1 MFIEK
6 LLQLMAEKKASDLFI
21 SAGSPICIKIQGTIM
36 PVNPALMDGEQTKK
50 IIYEMLNP
58 TQQEVLTKEQEL
70 NFSKPMPGI
79 GNFRVNCF
87 WQKGTCGLVIRYITS
102 DIPKMQDLN
111 LPPVLASLI
120 MEKRGL
126 VLVVGATGSGKS
138 TTLAS
143 MIDYRNMSG
152 PGHILTMED
161 PVEYVFTPKKC
172 IINQREVGNDTH
184 SFHDALRNAM
194 RQAPDIILI
203 GEIRDLETMRMA
215 LTYALS
221 GHLCLATLH
230 ANNAYQAMNRVISFF
245 PLEVRP
251 MLLQDLS
258 VSLKAVM
265 SQRLIKT
272 LDGKRTPAVEVLL
285 NTRNIQELIE
295 KACAAKNGHQFSALW
310 RGVWQGLGYASQSD
324 ADAAFFRALAE
335 FVKVRRG
342 AFDAAERIRSDVGAD
357 HQEIAAEL
365 PHQVELAFGAGK
377 GAAPLRLRHALEI
390 AERLER
396 HDLQAERRHDAG
408 DVLRRAVERQQIAL
422 EDLDAGEPGRRDRL
436 ELLGEP
442 AAQGYGGDGGLHP
455 ASAVELATIGRLHR
469 AIVAIPEGPTRSSL
483 QPSTPARARAGK
495 RQFASAAPRPRRL

>member
-6 LLQLMAEKKASDLFI
+6 LLQLMAEKKASDIFI
-21 SAGSPICIKIQGTIM
+21 SAGSPISIKIQGTIM
-36 PVNPALMDGEQTKK
+36 PVNPQGMDAEATRK
-50 IIYEMLNP
+50 IVFEMLTP
-58 TQQEVLTKEQEL
+58 AQQEIFLRDQEL
-70 NFSKPMPGI
+70 NFSKPMPGL

-87 WQKGTCGLVIRYITS
+87 WQKGTAGLVVRYVTAT
-102 DIPKMQDLN
+102 IPKMADLN
-111 LPPVLASLI
+111 LPPVLSTLI

-138 TTLAS
+138 ATLAS
-143 MIDYRNMSG
+143 MIDYRNEAG

-172 IINQREVGNDTH
+172 LINQREVGNDTH

-258 VSLKAVM
+258 VSLKAVV

-272 LDGKRTPAVEVLL
+272 TSGTRVPAVEVLL
-285 NTRNIQELIE
+285 NTRNVQELIE
-295 KACAAKNGHQFSALW
+295 KGEITEIKEAMEKSMSPGSQTFEQDLF
-310 RGVWQGLGYASQSD
+310 RLVRQGKISTD
-324 ADAAFFRALAE
+324 EALANADSATNL
-335 FVKVRRG
+335 G
-342 AFDAAERIRSDVGAD
+342 LLLGNSGIMPAAAERIKA
-357 HQEIAAEL
+357 
-365 PHQVELAFGAGK
+365 PGAG
-377 GAAPLRLRHALEI
+377 R
-390 AERLER
+390 
-396 HDLQAERRHDAG
+396 
-408 DVLRRAVERQQIAL
+408 
-422 EDLDAGEPGRRDRL
+422 PGGSFTDFKIS
-436 ELLGEP
+436 EE
-442 AAQGYGGDGGLHP
+442 
-455 ASAVELATIGRLHR
+455 SE
-469 AIVAIPEGPTRSSL
+469 E
-483 QPSTPARARAGK
+483 K
-495 RQFASAAPRPRRL
+495 F

>member
-6 LLQLMAEKKASDLFI
+6 LLQLMAERKASDIFI
-21 SAGSPICIKIQGTIM
+21 SSGSPISIKIQGTIM
-36 PVNPALMDGEQTKK
+36 PVNPQPMDPEQTKK
-50 IIYEMLNP
+50 IIFEMLTP
-58 TQQEVLTKEQEL
+58 QQQETLLKDQEL
-70 NFSKPMPGI
+70 NFSKPMPGL
-79 GNFRVNCF
+79 GNYRVNCF
-87 WQKGTCGLVIRYITS
+87 WQKGTCALVICYITS
-102 DIPKMQDLN
+102 DIPKMQDLS

-126 VLVVGATGSGKS
+126 ILVVGATGSGKS

-143 MIDYRNMSG
+143 MIDYRNSMA

-161 PVEYVFTPKKC
+161 PVEYVFAPKKC

-295 KACAAKNGHQFSALW
+295 KGEINEIKEAMERSMSPG
-310 RGVWQGLGYASQSD
+310 SQTFEQD
-324 ADAAFFRALAE
+324 LFRLVRTQKISQEEALAN
-335 FVKVRRG
+335 
-342 AFDAAERIRSDVGAD
+342 AD
-357 HQEIAAEL
+357 SATNLGLLLGNSGIMPVMSEKAKQAGK
-365 PHQVELAFGAGK
+365 PGGAG
-377 GAAPLRLRHALEI
+377 GPSF
-390 AERLER
+390 
-396 HDLQAERRHDAG
+396 
-408 DVLRRAVERQQIAL
+408 
-422 EDLDAGEPGRRDRL
+422 GEFKIEEP
-436 ELLGEP
+436 EEKLG
-442 AAQGYGGDGGLHP
+442 
-455 ASAVELATIGRLHR
+455 
-469 AIVAIPEGPTRSSL
+469 
-483 QPSTPARARAGK
+483 
-495 RQFASAAPRPRRL
+495 

>member
-6 LLQLMAEKKASDLFI
+6 LLQLMAEKKASDIFI
-21 SAGSPICIKIQGTIM
+21 SAGSPISIKINGTIM
-36 PVNPALMDGEQTKK
+36 PVNPAPMDAEQTKK
-50 IIYEMLNP
+50 IIYEMLTP
-58 TQQEVLTKEQEL
+58 GQIKTFEETQEL
-70 NFSKPMPGI
+70 NFSKPIAGL

-87 WQKGTCGLVIRYITS
+87 WQKGSAGLVVRYVTAT
-102 DIPKMQDLN
+102 IPKMADLL
-111 LPPVLASLI
+111 LPPVLSTLI

-126 VLVVGATGSGKS
+126 ILVVGATGSGKS

-143 MIDYRNMSG
+143 MIDFRNEAG

-172 IINQREVGNDTH
+172 LINQREVGNDTH

-258 VSLKAVM
+258 VSLKAVI

-272 LDGKRTPAVEVLL
+272 GAGTRVPAMEVLL
-285 NTRNIQELIE
+285 NTRNVSELIE
-295 KACAAKNGHQFSALW
+295 KGEIGEIKDAMERSMSPGSQTFEQDLFRLVRTGKITADEGLANADSATNLGLLLGNSGMMPAAGERVKKGGSPGATPGGGGFGDFKITEESSE
-310 RGVWQGLGYASQSD
+310 GLG
-324 ADAAFFRALAE
+324 
-335 FVKVRRG
+335 
-342 AFDAAERIRSDVGAD
+342 
-357 HQEIAAEL
+357 
-365 PHQVELAFGAGK
+365 
-377 GAAPLRLRHALEI
+377 
-390 AERLER
+390 
-396 HDLQAERRHDAG
+396 
-408 DVLRRAVERQQIAL
+408 
-422 EDLDAGEPGRRDRL
+422 
-436 ELLGEP
+436 
-442 AAQGYGGDGGLHP
+442 
-455 ASAVELATIGRLHR
+455 
-469 AIVAIPEGPTRSSL
+469 
-483 QPSTPARARAGK
+483 
-495 RQFASAAPRPRRL
+495 

>member
-21 SAGSPICIKIQGTIM
+21 SAGSPICIKITGTIM
-36 PVNPALMDGEQTKK
+36 PINPQVMDGENTKK
-50 IIYEMLNP
+50 IIYEMLNEAQAA
-58 TQQEVLTKEQEL
+58 TLTKEQEL
-70 NFSKPMPGI
+70 NFSKPMPGL

-126 VLVVGATGSGKS
+126 ILVVGATGSGKS

-143 MIDYRNMSG
+143 MIDYRNAAG

-265 SQRLIKT
+265 SQRLIRT

-295 KACAAKNGHQFSALW
+295 KGEINEIKEAMEKSMSPG
-310 RGVWQGLGYASQSD
+310 SQTFEQD
-324 ADAAFFRALAE
+324 LFRLVRQQKISTDEALAN
-335 FVKVRRG
+335 
-342 AFDAAERIRSDVGAD
+342 AD
-357 HQEIAAEL
+357 SATNL
-365 PHQVELAFGAGK
+365 GL
-377 GAAPLRLRHALEI
+377 
-390 AERLER
+390 
-396 HDLQAERRHDAG
+396 
-408 DVLRRAVERQQIAL
+408 
-422 EDLDAGEPGRRDRL
+422 
-436 ELLGEP
+436 LLGNSGIMPVMSQKAKEGAPKPAGTPGTPSFGEFKIEEP
-442 AAQGYGGDGGLHP
+442 EEKLG
-455 ASAVELATIGRLHR
+455 
-469 AIVAIPEGPTRSSL
+469 
-483 QPSTPARARAGK
+483 
-495 RQFASAAPRPRRL
+495 

>member
-6 LLQLMAEKKASDLFI
+6 LLQLMAEKKASDIFI
-21 SAGSPICIKIQGTIM
+21 SAGSPISIKIMGTIM
-36 PVNPALMDGEQTKK
+36 PVNPQNMDAETTKK
-50 IIYEMLNP
+50 IIFEMLTP
-58 TQQEVLTKEQEL
+58 GQQETLTKDQEL
-70 NFSKPMPGI
+70 NFSKPMMGL

-87 WQKGTCGLVIRYITS
+87 WQKGTVGCVIRYITAE
-102 DIPKMQDLN
+102 IPKMADLN
-111 LPPVLASLI
+111 LPQVLSSLI

-126 VLVVGATGSGKS
+126 ILVVGATGSGKS

-143 MIDYRNMSG
+143 MIDFRNEAG

-172 IINQREVGNDTH
+172 IINQREVGNDTR

-203 GEIRDLETMRMA
+203 GEIRDLETCRMA

-258 VSLKAVM
+258 VSLKAVI

-272 LDGKRTPAVEVLL
+272 TTGGRTPAMEVLL

-295 KACAAKNGHQFSALW
+295 KGEINEIKEAMEKSMSPGSQTFEQDLF
-310 RGVWQGLGYASQSD
+310 RLVRQGKISTD
-324 ADAAFFRALAE
+324 EALANADSATNL
-335 FVKVRRG
+335 G
-342 AFDAAERIRSDVGAD
+342 LLLGNSGIMPAASERAKSPMPG
-357 HQEIAAEL
+357 
-365 PHQVELAFGAGK
+365 P
-377 GAAPLRLRHALEI
+377 GAARPGAPSFGEF
-390 AERLER
+390 
-396 HDLQAERRHDAG
+396 
-408 DVLRRAVERQQIAL
+408 QITS
-422 EDLDAGEPGRRDRL
+422 EE
-436 ELLGEP
+436 E
-442 AAQGYGGDGGLHP
+442 
-455 ASAVELATIGRLHR
+455 
-469 AIVAIPEGPTRSSL
+469 
-483 QPSTPARARAGK
+483 K
-495 RQFASAAPRPRRL
+495 F

>member
-6 LLQLMAEKKASDLFI
+6 LLQLMAEKKASDIFI
-21 SAGSPICIKIQGTIM
+21 SAGSPICIKITGTIV
-36 PVNPALMDGEQTKK
+36 PVNPQPMDAEQCKK
-50 IIYEMLNP
+50 IIYEMLTP
-58 TQQEVLTKEQEL
+58 AQIETFEKEQEL
-70 NFSKPMPGI
+70 NFSKPMAGL

-87 WQKGTCGLVIRYITS
+87 WQKGSAALVIRYITS
-102 DIPKMQDLN
+102 NIPKMADLN
-111 LPPVLASLI
+111 LPPVLSTLI

-126 VLVVGATGSGKS
+126 ILVVGATGSGKS

-143 MIDYRNMSG
+143 MIDFRNEAA

-172 IINQREVGNDTH
+172 LINQREVGNDTH

-258 VSLKAVM
+258 VSLKAVI

-272 LDGKRTPAVEVLL
+272 TAGGRVPAMEVLL
-285 NTRNIQELIE
+285 NTRNVSELIE
-295 KACAAKNGHQFSALW
+295 KGEIGEIKEAMEKSMSPGSQTFEQDLFRLVRSNKITSEEGLANADSATNLGLLLGNSGIMPAAGDRAKKAMPGGMGGSSFGDFKITEDSE
-310 RGVWQGLGYASQSD
+310 QGLG
-324 ADAAFFRALAE
+324 
-335 FVKVRRG
+335 
-342 AFDAAERIRSDVGAD
+342 
-357 HQEIAAEL
+357 
-365 PHQVELAFGAGK
+365 
-377 GAAPLRLRHALEI
+377 
-390 AERLER
+390 
-396 HDLQAERRHDAG
+396 
-408 DVLRRAVERQQIAL
+408 
-422 EDLDAGEPGRRDRL
+422 
-436 ELLGEP
+436 
-442 AAQGYGGDGGLHP
+442 
-455 ASAVELATIGRLHR
+455 
-469 AIVAIPEGPTRSSL
+469 
-483 QPSTPARARAGK
+483 
-495 RQFASAAPRPRRL
+495 